1 MEENYLPAEEQEAE
15 KNLPFQTKNV
25 LNNSSVIA
33 KGFGFSKPEKLKKKA
48 VIDDIFLKGKAI
60 QKNSFAFLY
69 LEQPNAAGVPVQAM
83 FAVSKRNF
91 KHATDRNRIK
101 RLMRE
106 AWRTQ
111 KNLVYEKAIAQ
122 QKQYAV
128 CLMFKGREI
137 PPFSIVNT
145 TVKELLE
152 RFCKS
157 IAAMQNKTSS

>member
-15 KNLPFQTKNV
+15 KNLPFQTKNA

-69 LEQPNAAGVPVQAM
+69 LEQSNTAEVPVQAM

-91 KHATDRNRIK
+91 KHATDRNRVK

-111 KNLVYEKAIAQ
+111 KSLVYQKAMAQ

-128 CLMFKGREI
+128 CVMFKGKEI
-137 PPFSIVNT
+137 PEFTVVQL

-157 IAAMQNKTSS
+157 ISTPQH

>member
-15 KNLPFQTKNV
+15 KNLPFQTKNA

-69 LEQPNAAGVPVQAM
+69 LEQSNTAEVPVQAM

-91 KHATDRNRIK
+91 KHATDRNRVK

-111 KNLVYEKAIAQ
+111 KSLVYEKAIAQ

-157 IAAMQNKTSS
+157 ISTPQN